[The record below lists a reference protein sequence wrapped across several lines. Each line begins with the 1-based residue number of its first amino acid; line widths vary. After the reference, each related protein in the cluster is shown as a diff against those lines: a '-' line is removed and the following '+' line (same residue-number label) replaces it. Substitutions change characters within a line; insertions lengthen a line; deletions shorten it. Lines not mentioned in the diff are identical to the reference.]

1 MLSDDTKEKLLKQ
14 LEFYFSDSNLPRD
27 KFLRGKTQE
36 DAEGYVDLE
45 LVCSFTR
52 ISKLLGHDRQTENN
66 PVPAHEVQQVA
77 EILQSGSQQLVVS
90 ADGKRVKRATAPASL
105 DEAARQADERSLYV
119 TPLPYNANLDD
130 LTAFF
135 KQEAPVNAVR
145 LRRHI
150 SSKDFRG
157 SIFVEFNTRE
167 DADKV
172 AAKQLKY
179 EGAPLR
185 MLPKLLFVQQKID
198 ARHAKAQANG
208 HAPPTA
214 AAAAPPPAQAAAA
227 ASVTAAAQPAV
238 PALVRA
244 AAAAGPSST
253 AAPAAAIPSG
263 TEEHK
268 RQADGDVEGPAAK
281 RARSEAIDSLEKADW
296 LEELNTVAKFNF
308 REASKVPQAA
318 GLQMLRDS
326 FGGPKAGLRNL
337 NYLQGH
343 AEGHVRFNS
352 EAELDAALTQ
362 LATEEDHVLLAG
374 FPATVFK
381 NTAAMEVN

>member
-198 ARHAKAQANG
+198 ARHAKAQAN
-208 HAPPTA
+208 
-214 AAAAPPPAQAAAA
+214 
-227 ASVTAAAQPAV
+227 
-238 PALVRA
+238 
-244 AAAAGPSST
+244 
-253 AAPAAAIPSG
+253 
-263 TEEHK
+263 
-268 RQADGDVEGPAAK
+268 EGPAAK